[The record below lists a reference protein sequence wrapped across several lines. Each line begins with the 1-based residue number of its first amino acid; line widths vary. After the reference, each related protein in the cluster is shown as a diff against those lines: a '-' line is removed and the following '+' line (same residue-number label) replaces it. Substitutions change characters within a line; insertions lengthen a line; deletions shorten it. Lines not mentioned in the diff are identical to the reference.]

1 MQMKIIKNIGTFATI
16 GAFVAGLLLGNF
28 TTDSIWWN
36 AAMIGFYL
44 YIIGSNTA
52 EAPKKAKKAT

>member
-1 MQMKIIKNIGTFATI
+1 MQIVKNIGVFALI

-44 YIIGSNTA
+44 YIIGSSSA
-52 EAPKKAKKAT
+52 KEPRKAAKAT